1 MSSSTGDRSAGPS
14 TWLTTQAAAQA
25 AAIGWLGSLGHS
37 GASVQPPTDRSRT
50 SGMVTSTSATAHV
63 SFGVPVTHKQAL
75 EDLVAD
81 ARSPEMGL
89 IHFTSGTYSEAALA
103 YADRFGL
110 ALFTYDSAGNVSHAN
125 AAAMS
130 AIIATPAPTPTDG
143 HPRSDT
149 PPEGP
154 PTGAGPSRSNASRR
168 TELRT
173 WAEEAWRARQVASP
187 ASGPQTYLPLGG
199 SLLIGLLTLPIV
211 RAWQTGAEP
220 TLRGEAVAV
229 PVVVFLAVFVWGVW
243 RVWSHRE
250 QLRRHRHNVRRA
262 CAPPPWARALVDAV
276 MRMSGRGVPDDR
288 EAFVLLRNEVT
299 ELSGVDPFTASVLV
313 WEATIGA
320 ARPTDRHDWLEGP
333 PNDGRAARPW

>member
-1 MSSSTGDRSAGPS
+1 
-14 TWLTTQAAAQA
+14 
-25 AAIGWLGSLGHS
+25 
-37 GASVQPPTDRSRT
+37 
-50 SGMVTSTSATAHV
+50 V
-63 SFGVPVTHKQAL
+63 SFGVPVTRIQAL

-81 ARSPEMGL
+81 ACSPEMGL

-110 ALFTYDSAGNVSHAN
+110 ALFTYDGAGNVSHAN
-125 AAAMS
+125 AAALS
-130 AIIATPAPTPTDG
+130 AIIAAPAPTDG
-143 HPRSDT
+143 HARSET
-149 PPEGP
+149 PLEGTA
-154 PTGAGPSRSNASRR
+154 TGAGPSRSSANGR

-173 WAEEAWRARQVASP
+173 WAEQAWHARRAPDP
-187 ASGPQTYLPLGG
+187 APGPLTYVPLGG

-211 RAWQTGAEP
+211 RAWQSGAEP

-250 QLRRHRHNVRRA
+250 QVRRHRHNVRQA

-299 ELSGVDPFTASVLV
+299 ELSGVGPFTASVLV
-313 WEATIGA
+313 WEATIGD
-320 ARPTDRHDWLEGP
+320 ARPTDRHDWLDGP
-333 PNDGRAARPW
+333 PNDGRAAQPW